1 VAPPGPRLTT
11 LSYTQ
16 ALFDEQLSLRV
27 GRLSIDSLYGEEF
40 AGSTYFRQ
48 FTSVAFN
55 AIPFAIFYNAPG
67 AFGYPATTW
76 GARARYAPR
85 GDVYVMAG
93 LYNGDPDVALA
104 SQHGLDFT
112 LQGPPLGIGEIGWLR
127 NQQPGATALPGNL
140 KLGGFVL
147 GGSVPAY
154 TTSISASG
162 RHGFYLVADQA
173 LARFGDRADGRQLG
187 VFGSLVAAPDQAV
200 SPMPFFFSTGV
211 VANGPLAS
219 RPKDVLSL
227 GVAYG
232 GYSGDLRS
240 QQQAQALLDPAIRPQ
255 VSELTIELSYAIQ
268 VLPGFTLQPGVQYLI
283 HPGGSPATPNAL
295 ALGVNAVVS
304 F

>member
-16 ALFDEQLSLRV
+16 ALFADQLSLRV

-40 AGSTYFRQ
+40 AGSSYFRQ

-67 AFGYPATTW
+67 TFGYPATTW
-76 GARARYAPR
+76 GARARYVPR

-93 LYNGDPDVALA
+93 FYNGDPDVALA

-162 RHGFYLVADQA
+162 RHG
-173 LARFGDRADGRQLG
+173 
-187 VFGSLVAAPDQAV
+187 
-200 SPMPFFFSTGV
+200 STWW
-211 VANGPLAS
+211 
-219 RPKDVLSL
+219 R
-227 GVAYG
+227 
-232 GYSGDLRS
+232 
-240 QQQAQALLDPAIRPQ
+240 IRP
-255 VSELTIELSYAIQ
+255 
-268 VLPGFTLQPGVQYLI
+268 
-283 HPGGSPATPNAL
+283 SPASVTGPMA
-295 ALGVNAVVS
+295 ASWGCSGVWWPLRIRR
-304 F
+304 

>member
-1 VAPPGPRLTT
+1 
-11 LSYTQ
+11 
-16 ALFDEQLSLRV
+16 
-27 GRLSIDSLYGEEF
+27 
-40 AGSTYFRQ
+40 
-48 FTSVAFN
+48 
-55 AIPFAIFYNAPG
+55 
-67 AFGYPATTW
+67 
-76 GARARYAPR
+76 
-85 GDVYVMAG
+85 M
-93 LYNGDPDVALA
+93 
-104 SQHGLDFT
+104 
-112 LQGPPLGIGEIGWLR
+112 
-127 NQQPGATALPGNL
+127 
-140 KLGGFVL
+140 L

-154 TTSISASG
+154 GSTSSQAG

-173 LARFGDRADGRQLG
+173 LARLGASNEGRQVW

-219 RPKDVLSL
+219 RPKDVLAL

-232 GYSGDLRS
+232 GYSGDLRR

-255 VSELTIELSYAIQ
+255 MSELTLELSYAIQ
-268 VLPGFTLQPGVQYLI
+268 LLPGLSLQPGVQYLI